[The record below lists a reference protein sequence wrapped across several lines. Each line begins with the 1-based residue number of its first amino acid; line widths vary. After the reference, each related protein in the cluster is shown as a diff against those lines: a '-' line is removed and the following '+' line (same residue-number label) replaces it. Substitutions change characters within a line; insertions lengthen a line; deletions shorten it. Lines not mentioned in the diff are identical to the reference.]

1 MVTTKHKVLSL
12 ILCIMLA
19 VSAVCAGSMAVSAAT
34 GDTVYV
40 RANNGWANLYCYMWT
55 DGAGNNATWPGQAMT
70 KVEDDV
76 YAYTLSGDF
85 KNVIFNNGSAIRQQ
99 TLLMQATVRF
109 MTSAQASGQLTL
121 M

>member
-1 MVTTKHKVLSL
+1 MVTTKHRVLSL

-55 DGAGNNATWPGQAMT
+55 DGAGNVHLNA
-70 KVEDDV
+70 
-76 YAYTLSGDF
+76 
-85 KNVIFNNGSAIRQQ
+85 Q
-99 TLLMQATVRF
+99 TLACHVYILF
-109 MTSAQASGQLTL
+109 WTSSNT
-121 M
+121 

>member
-55 DGAGNNATWPGQAMT
+55 DGAGNVRLNAQTPACH
-70 KVEDDV
+70 VSI
-76 YAYTLSGDF
+76 LS
-85 KNVIFNNGSAIRQQ
+85 
-99 TLLMQATVRF
+99 
-109 MTSAQASGQLTL
+109 
-121 M
+121 

>member
-1 MVTTKHKVLSL
+1 MVTTKHRVLSL

-55 DGAGNNATWPGQAMT
+55 DGAGNNAAWPGEAMT

-85 KNVIFNNGSAIRQQ
+85 KNVIFNNGSGNQ
-99 TLLMQATVRF
+99 TTDLTYAGN
-109 MTSAQASGQLTL
+109 GQIYDLSTR
-121 M
+121 